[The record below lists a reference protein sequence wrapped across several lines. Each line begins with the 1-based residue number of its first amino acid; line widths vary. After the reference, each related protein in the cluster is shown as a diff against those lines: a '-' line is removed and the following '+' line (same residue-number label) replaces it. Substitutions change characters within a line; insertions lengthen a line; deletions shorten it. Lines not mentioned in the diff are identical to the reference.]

1 MDKVPNCVSGDPFY
15 TKYTRKLFE
24 GFARLVFRYYCPLD
38 VAGRNNLPEGS
49 FIFCSNHASH
59 MDSIAL
65 MAASSRSFDQ
75 FGLLAASDYFF
86 RNPWIY
92 RCFSSIVNLIPI
104 SRTAGAE
111 SWQHTIALCRRFV
124 EGGER
129 HLIVFPEGTRSGSG
143 KIGPFK
149 GGVGLL
155 SAELGLPIVP
165 AYVHGSG
172 DAMPKGRFFPAHKQV
187 AVRIGVPIYPNSN
200 GDNPGVRRNDW
211 MVTQAR
217 IRIDEMRAGV
227 EQREGEQVD
236 GI

>member
-24 GFARLVFRYYCPLD
+24 GFARVVFRYYCPLD
-38 VAGRNNLPEGS
+38 VVGRNNLPEGP

-65 MAASSRSFDQ
+65 MTASSRSFDQ

-86 RNPWIY
+86 RSPFVY

-111 SWQHTIALCRRFV
+111 SLHNTIALCRRFV
-124 EGGER
+124 ESGKR
-129 HLIVFPEGTRSGSG
+129 YLIVFPEGTRSRNGN
-143 KIGPFK
+143 IGPFK
-149 GGVGLL
+149 AGAGLL

-187 AVRIGVPIYPNSN
+187 AVRIGLPIYPHSN
-200 GDNPGVRRNDW
+200 GNAPGARRHDW
-211 MVTQAR
+211 MVAQAR
-217 IRIDEMRAGV
+217 LRIDEMRAGV
-227 EQREGEQVD
+227 EQRERERVD